1 MDIKEL
7 ENFGEG
13 IALNNAPGFVMN
25 TAAEALDL
33 LGHYSMD
40 FTDREQD
47 PEDLASLLRIISFYL
62 RTKAENFEK

>member
-1 MDIKEL
+1 MELKDIKA
-7 ENFGEG
+7 FGEG
-13 IALNNAPGFVMN
+13 KLNGDPVFVMS

-47 PEDLASLLRIISFYL
+47 AEDLASLLRIISFYL
-62 RTKAENFEK
+62 KMNTPDDE